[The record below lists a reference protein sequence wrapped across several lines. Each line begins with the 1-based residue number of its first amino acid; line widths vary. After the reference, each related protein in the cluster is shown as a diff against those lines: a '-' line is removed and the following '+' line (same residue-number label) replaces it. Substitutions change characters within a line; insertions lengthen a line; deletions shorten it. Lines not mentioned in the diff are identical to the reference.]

1 VVVKAY
7 MRRFAADAAGVDL
20 VEYAL
25 LAGLLTLA
33 AVAGLSSVGS
43 SISSLLGGLDL
54 YLATVL
60 P

>member
-1 VVVKAY
+1 
-7 MRRFAADAAGVDL
+7 MLRFADDAAGVDL

-25 LAGLLTLA
+25 LAGLVALA
-33 AVAGLSSVGS
+33 AVAGLASVGS
-43 SISSLLGGLDL
+43 SLSSFLGGLDV

>member
-1 VVVKAY
+1 MKQY
-7 MRRFAADAAGVDL
+7 MLRFAGDAAGVDL

-25 LAGLLTLA
+25 LAGLVTLA

-43 SISSLLGGLDL
+43 SISSFLGGLDR
-54 YLATVL
+54 YLVTVL

>member
-1 VVVKAY
+1 MKRY
-7 MRRFAADAAGVDL
+7 MLRFASDTAGVDL

-25 LAGLLTLA
+25 LAGLVAVA
-33 AVAGLSSVGS
+33 AVAGLSGVGS
-43 SISSLLGGLDL
+43 SISSFLGGLDR

>member
-1 VVVKAY
+1 

-25 LAGLLTLA
+25 LAGLITLA
-33 AVAGLSSVGS
+33 AAAALTGVGS
-43 SISSLLGGLDL
+43 SISSMLGGLDL

>member
-1 VVVKAY
+1 MKSS
-7 MRRFAADAAGVDL
+7 MLRFAADTAGVDL

-25 LAGLLTLA
+25 LAGLVTLA
-33 AVAGLSSVGS
+33 VVAGLTSVGS
-43 SISSLLGGLDL
+43 SVSSLLGGLDL